1 MHVAIMLSFILCLN
15 MGLNSSRKT
24 QKSSLDWWCY
34 LYIGRYCWTRSTML
48 SCLFILGTKKRMLY
62 CLLMFGGP
70 KCENH
75 VRGFAG
81 SFSFFNMQ
89 RTAHRHPQVCW
100 NHYLLLIG
108 GLDHGQ
114 WTLSLSYLYVQ
125 MVATQ
130 FSPVLIV

>member
-1 MHVAIMLSFILCLN
+1 
-15 MGLNSSRKT
+15 
-24 QKSSLDWWCY
+24 
-34 LYIGRYCWTRSTML
+34 ML

-100 NHYLLLIG
+100 NHYCIADRRFGSWPMDFITELPLCANGCNAIFTCVDCL
-108 GLDHGQ
+108 
-114 WTLSLSYLYVQ
+114 TVLSILYVENSF
-125 MVATQ
+125 MA
-130 FSPVLIV
+130 PAL